1 MIDDQ
6 AVKDLI
12 EIGVKPGVARRIV
25 GIKDPGSSALLKLLA
40 SNIRGKSST
49 RAKVLSKRRDALGAA
64 EARFVA
70 LQADLEAKQLDAI
83 PALL

>member
-12 EIGVKPGVARRIV
+12 EIGVKPVIARRIV
-25 GIKDPGSSALLKLLA
+25 GIKDPGTRALLGQI
-40 SNIRGKSST
+40 SSSIRG
-49 RAKVLSKRRDALGAA
+49 RAKARARTLSKRRDALGAA

-70 LQADLEAKQLDAI
+70 LQAGLDDKQLERFQ
-83 PALL
+83 